1 MNIKFYVYKWYNIET
16 GEIFYIGKGCKKRAG
31 QKSKRNKLFLDYI
44 SKNKCTYEIMEYFD
58 DETKAYER
66 ELELIKELNP
76 ICNIALGGYGG
87 FSIVWTD
94 ELREWKS
101 KNNPM
106 KDDERRKNM
115 SINNPMKNKEIATKV
130 GISHRKIPI
139 INGKEFKDVYEA
151 SKYYSVCKGTIW
163 SWCQRGYDTYGN
175 PCHYKNEPQK
185 EYIFKISSEKA
196 VYIDNIFFNS
206 IKEASDYIGV
216 WSESLIRAIKNNRKC
231 KGYTCRYANQQP
243 SQVNVE
249 ENSNLEGSETNG

>member
-16 GEIFYIGKGCKKRAG
+16 SEIFYIGKGCKRRAG

-58 DETKAYER
+58 DEYEAYKR
-66 ELELIKELNP
+66 EQELIKELKP
-76 ICNIALGGYGG
+76 ICNIAFGGYGG

-106 KDDERRKNM
+106 KDEERRKNM

-130 GISHRKIPI
+130 GISQRKIPI
-139 INGKEFKDVYEA
+139 INGEEFKDCETA
-151 SKYYSVCKGTIW
+151 SKYYNVHIYTIQRWCK
-163 SWCQRGYDTYGN
+163 RGYDTNGN
-175 PCHYKNEPQK
+175 PCRYKNEEQRNF
-185 EYIFKISSEKA
+185 EFKKTNSLQ
-196 VYIDNIFFNS
+196 VYVGDKLFNS
-206 IKEASDYIGV
+206 VKEASEYIGV
-216 WSESLIRAIKNNRKC
+216 GSSTLIYDIQHNIKC
-231 KGYTCRYANQQP
+231 KGYVCRYANQQP

>member
-16 GEIFYIGKGCKKRAG
+16 GEIFYIGKGCKRRAG

-44 SKNKCTYEIMEYFD
+44 HKNKCTYEIMEYFD
-58 DETKAYER
+58 EEYEAYKR
-66 ELELIKELNP
+66 EQELIKELKP
-76 ICNIALGGYGG
+76 ICNIAFGGYGG

-106 KDDERRKNM
+106 KDEERRKNM
-115 SINNPMKNKEIATKV
+115 SINNPMKNKEVANKV
-130 GISHRKIPI
+130 GIFHKKIPI
-139 INGKEFKDVYEA
+139 INGKEFKDVEEA
-151 SKYYSVCKGTIW
+151 SNYFNVCKTTIW
-163 SWCQRGYDTYGN
+163 RWCKRGYDTYGN
-175 PCHYKNEPQK
+175 PCKYKDEEQNN
-185 EYIFKISSEKA
+185 YNFKKTNSLQ
-196 VYIDNIFFNS
+196 VYVEDKLFNS
-206 IKEASDYIGV
+206 VKEASDYIGV

-249 ENSNLEGSETNG
+249 KNSNLEGSETNG